1 MRDPEHVGSR
11 QRGQV
16 GAEFTLLVAFLVAGT
31 AAGLQFLGLA
41 GDTVRVAHAA
51 QEAAY
56 VAGSVPAAEHAPS
69 LTPCWQVSGGL
80 ENPGGLGD
88 APVCRSVVENFGV
101 MDASRAQLTVT
112 SEQGLYHVSISY
124 REPVTSPFLHLFFG
138 DTYTTTQDAW
148 SR

>member
-1 MRDPEHVGSR
+1 MGGR

-16 GAEFTLLVAFLVAGT
+16 GAEFALVVALMVAGG

-41 GDTVRVAHAA
+41 GDTIRVAQAA

-56 VAGSVPAAEHAPS
+56 VAGSVPAADRAAS

-80 ENPGGLGD
+80 LDPGGLGE
-88 APVCRSVVENFGV
+88 APVCRSVVESFGV
-101 MDASRAQLTVT
+101 MDPSRAQVTVT
-112 SEQGLYHVSISY
+112 FDQGRYHVTVSY
-124 REPVTSPFLHLFFG
+124 TEPVTSPLLRLFFG
-138 DTYTTTQDAW
+138 DTFTTTQAAW

>member
-1 MRDPEHVGSR
+1 
-11 QRGQV
+11 V
-16 GAEFTLLVAFLVAGT
+16 GAEFALVVAFVVAGT

-41 GDTVRVAHAA
+41 GDTMRVAHAA

-56 VAGSVPAAEHAPS
+56 VAGSVPAAERAAS

-101 MDASRAQLTVT
+101 MDTSRAQLTVT
-112 SEQGLYHVSISY
+112 FEQGRYHVTISY
-124 REPVTSPFLHLFFG
+124 QEPVNSPFLGLFFG
-138 DTYTTTQDAW
+138 GTYTTTQDAW

>member
-1 MRDPEHVGSR
+1 MESR

-16 GAEFTLLVAFLVAGT
+16 AAEFALVVALMVAGA

-41 GDTVRVAHAA
+41 GDTMRVAHAA

-56 VAGSVPAAEHAPS
+56 VAGSVPDADRAPS
-69 LTPCWQVSGGL
+69 LAPCWQVSGGL

-112 SEQGLYHVSISY
+112 SEQGRYHVTINY
-124 REPVTSPFLHLFFG
+124 QEPVTSPLLRLFFG

>member
-1 MRDPEHVGSR
+1 VAST

-16 GAEFTLLVAFLVAGT
+16 GAEFALVVALMVAGA

-56 VAGSVPAAEHAPS
+56 VAGSVPAADRNAP
-69 LTPCWQVSGGL
+69 LVPCWQVSGGL

-101 MDASRAQLTVT
+101 MDASRAELAVT
-112 SEQGLYHVSISY
+112 SEQGLYHVTIRY
-124 REPVTSPFLHLFFG
+124 QEPVTSPFLRLFFG
-138 DTYTTTQDAW
+138 DTYSTTQDAW

>member
-1 MRDPEHVGSR
+1 VSSR

-16 GAEFTLLVAFLVAGT
+16 GAEFALVVAFMVAGG

-41 GDTVRVAHAA
+41 GDTMRVAQAA

-56 VAGSVPAAEHAPS
+56 VAGGIPAADRDPS

-80 ENPGGLGD
+80 TNPGGLGD

-101 MDASRAQLTVT
+101 MDASRAQVAVT
-112 SEQGLYHVSISY
+112 TAQGRYHVSISY
-124 REPVTSPFLHLFFG
+124 TEPVTSPFLRIFLG
-138 DTYTTTQDAW
+138 DTFTTTQDAW

>member
-1 MRDPEHVGSR
+1 MSRR

-16 GAEFTLLVAFLVAGT
+16 AAEFALVAAFAVAGG

-41 GDTVRVAHAA
+41 GDSLRVAHAA

-56 VAGSVPAAEHAPS
+56 VAGSLPAADRAAS
-69 LTPCWQVSGGL
+69 LTPCWQVGGGL
-80 ENPGGLGD
+80 LDPGGLGE

-101 MDASRAQLTVT
+101 MDPSRAQLTVAP
-112 SEQGLYHVSISY
+112 EQGRYHVTVRY
-124 REPVTSPFLHLFFG
+124 AEPVGSPFLRLFFG
-138 DTYTTTQDAW
+138 DTFTTTQDAW